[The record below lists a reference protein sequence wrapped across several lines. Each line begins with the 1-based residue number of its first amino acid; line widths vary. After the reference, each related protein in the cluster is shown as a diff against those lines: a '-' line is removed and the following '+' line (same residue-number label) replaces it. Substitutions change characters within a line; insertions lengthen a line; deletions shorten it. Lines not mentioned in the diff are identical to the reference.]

1 MTAILPSDIET
12 PKARPARV
20 GLCCRAFFRVMAG
33 DGSEQETAS
42 NSLQFATWMLALA
55 ATLSAAGVLGTLT
68 FAFSTSKTITRIE
81 TRQEDFLNRI
91 VNAMEESKEM
101 KRDQEKMNDEIQKI
115 KQHVGSIRL
124 VLQMKGA
131 NVP

>member
-1 MTAILPSDIET
+1 MTAILPSGIET

-20 GLCCRAFFRVMAG
+20 GLCCRAFLKVMAG
-33 DGSEQETAS
+33 GGSENETAS

-68 FAFSTSKTITRIE
+68 FAFSTSKTITKIE

-91 VNAMEESKEM
+91 VNTMEESKEI
-101 KRDQEKMNDEIQKI
+101 KRDQEKMSDEIQKI
-115 KQHVGSIRL
+115 KQNVGSIRL
-124 VLQMKGA
+124 VLQMRG
-131 NVP
+131 VVLQ

>member
-1 MTAILPSDIET
+1 MTAILPPQIQGQNA
-12 PKARPARV
+12 KPAKI
-20 GLCCRAFFRVMAG
+20 GTCCRAFFQVMAG
-33 DGSEQETAS
+33 SGGETETAS

-68 FAFSTSKTITRIE
+68 FAFSTSKTITKIE

-91 VNAMEESKEM
+91 ANTMEENKEI
-101 KRDQEKMNDEIQKI
+101 KKNQEKMNDEIQKI

-124 VLQMKGA
+124 VLQIRGTTM
-131 NVP
+131 P